1 MYAKDTNVRTA
12 DLCLALAVGS
22 KRLCLYRESFELRDD
37 ASVKL
42 TRVWS
47 VMLVLREFPASL
59 LLECD
64 GVLLGVRE
72 FIYIPVFKLSVG
84 SVSIDVRE

>member
-12 DLCLALAVGS
+12 DLCLASAVGS
-22 KRLCLYRESFELRDD
+22 NRPCLYHESFELRDD
-37 ASVKL
+37 ASVNL

-47 VMLVLREFPASL
+47 VMLVLRESPASL

-64 GVLLGVRE
+64 GVSLGVRE
-72 FIYIPVFKLSVG
+72 FIYIPAFKLSVG